1 MLLWL
6 SELTECV
13 VHRCER
19 NIGLVWC
26 EYHRAVWVVILANC
40 TSSVLTL
47 NWTGVLFILQPTL
60 TITVDL
66 EDLFVKISTHAANG
80 LLNCS
85 SLQMQNLVMIEK
97 ENFSLINF
105 VLLWSESKRFLQ
117 NIRGPQSVLNHDI
130 KWNCCKSSGQKTIF

>member
-1 MLLWL
+1 M
-6 SELTECV
+6 
-13 VHRCER
+13 
-19 NIGLVWC
+19 
-26 EYHRAVWVVILANC
+26 VILANC

-47 NWTGVLFILQPTL
+47 NWTGVLSILQPTQ

-97 ENFSLINF
+97 ARTEKHVSNFSLINF
-105 VLLWSESKRFLQ
+105 VFLLSE
-117 NIRGPQSVLNHDI
+117 N
-130 KWNCCKSSGQKTIF
+130 